1 MRVFSFPAL
10 PGTAGTMQAIG
21 IMKTLARRGRVD
33 PLVRDMAL
41 KIVQGIPGRSGF
53 DQATAIRRWLAINV
67 EFRRDPTDN
76 ELIYSPN
83 RMVRI
88 LTERGP
94 PLYID
99 CDDVATLAAA
109 LGGAVG
115 LRARFQVVGFLSP
128 RAPFRHIWADLRDPA
143 GRGPWVQM
151 DVTRQAQSLPLNAAI
166 SRRKIIHV

>member
-1 MRVFSFPAL
+1 
-10 PGTAGTMQAIG
+10 MQTVRL
-21 IMKTLARRGRVD
+21 MKRMAQRGRVD
-33 PLVRDMAL
+33 PAVRDLAL
-41 KIVQGIPGRSGF
+41 QIVAGIPGRAGTE
-53 DQATAIRRWLAINV
+53 QAKAIRRWLAINV
-67 EFRRDPTDN
+67 EFRRDPTDT
-76 ELIYSPN
+76 ELLYSPA
-83 RMVRI
+83 RMVKI

-128 RAPFRHIWADLRDPA
+128 RAPYRHVWTDLRDPA
-143 GRGPWVQM
+143 NRGPWVQT
-151 DVTRQAQSLPLNAAI
+151 DVTRRAQSLPLDVAI